1 MLEDEKVLQ
10 AALLQRAV
18 PDLRDRD
25 KVKAVVLLSNG
36 LDLPF
41 SMHIIQ
47 VTIGFRG
54 GKKTN
59 NEKQLHYFFQAVS
72 AREGGGVAVGGAVR
86 YVFFS
91 FRLNSSFAPLLSDN
105 FLFYI
110 STYFRQVSLLNSSV
124 PQVGDLCW
132 SSERDSSMQALMREL
147 FYFNYQV
154 IT

>member
-54 GKKTN
+54 GKKN
-59 NEKQLHYFFQAVS
+59 NEKKLHFFQAVS
-72 AREGGGVAVGGAVR
+72 AREGGQVAVGGAVR
-86 YVFFS
+86 
-91 FRLNSSFAPLLSDN
+91 
-105 FLFYI
+105 
-110 STYFRQVSLLNSSV
+110 
-124 PQVGDLCW
+124 
-132 SSERDSSMQALMREL
+132 
-147 FYFNYQV
+147 
-154 IT
+154 

>member
-54 GKKTN
+54 GNKKTMKN
-59 NEKQLHYFFQAVS
+59 NFIIF
-72 AREGGGVAVGGAVR
+72 
-86 YVFFS
+86 
-91 FRLNSSFAPLLSDN
+91 FRL
-105 FLFYI
+105 
-110 STYFRQVSLLNSSV
+110 
-124 PQVGDLCW
+124 
-132 SSERDSSMQALMREL
+132 
-147 FYFNYQV
+147 
-154 IT
+154 

>member
-47 VTIGFRG
+47 VTIQRKQK
-54 GKKTN
+54 KKTM
-59 NEKQLHYFFQAVS
+59 KKKLHYFFQAVS
-72 AREGGGVAVGGAVR
+72 AREGGQVAVGGAVR
-86 YVFFS
+86 
-91 FRLNSSFAPLLSDN
+91 
-105 FLFYI
+105 
-110 STYFRQVSLLNSSV
+110 
-124 PQVGDLCW
+124 
-132 SSERDSSMQALMREL
+132 
-147 FYFNYQV
+147 
-154 IT
+154 

>member
-47 VTIGFRG
+47 VTIGFRET
-54 GKKTN
+54 KTN

-72 AREGGGVAVGGAVR
+72 AREGGQVAVGGAVR
-86 YVFFS
+86 
-91 FRLNSSFAPLLSDN
+91 
-105 FLFYI
+105 
-110 STYFRQVSLLNSSV
+110 
-124 PQVGDLCW
+124 
-132 SSERDSSMQALMREL
+132 
-147 FYFNYQV
+147 
-154 IT
+154 

>member
-47 VTIGFRG
+47 VTIQRKQ
-54 GKKTN
+54 KKN
-59 NEKQLHYFFQAVS
+59 NEKKTSL
-72 AREGGGVAVGGAVR
+72 
-86 YVFFS
+86 FFS
-91 FRLNSSFAPLLSDN
+91 GCECKRRWSGGSRWRGAISFSFLIEFFFFTPLLSDN
-105 FLFYI
+105 FPFYN
-110 STYFRQVSLLNSSV
+110 STCFRQVSLLNSSV

>member
-1 MLEDEKVLQ
+1 MTLLILQPCDRILPFHLAENQLEPLIADIKLASPMLEDEKVLQ

-54 GKKTN
+54 GNKKTMKN
-59 NEKQLHYFFQAVS
+59 NFIIF
-72 AREGGGVAVGGAVR
+72 
-86 YVFFS
+86 
-91 FRLNSSFAPLLSDN
+91 FRL
-105 FLFYI
+105 
-110 STYFRQVSLLNSSV
+110 
-124 PQVGDLCW
+124 
-132 SSERDSSMQALMREL
+132 
-147 FYFNYQV
+147 
-154 IT
+154 

>member
-47 VTIGFRG
+47 VTIGFRITG

-86 YVFFS
+86 YVFF
-91 FRLNSSFAPLLSDN
+91 LLD
-105 FLFYI
+105 
-110 STYFRQVSLLNSSV
+110 
-124 PQVGDLCW
+124 
-132 SSERDSSMQALMREL
+132 
-147 FYFNYQV
+147 
-154 IT
+154 

>member
-54 GKKTN
+54 GKKQTHN
-59 NEKQLHYFFQAVS
+59 QKKLHNFFQAVS
-72 AREGGGVAVGGAVR
+72 AREGGRVAVGGAVR
-86 YVFFS
+86 
-91 FRLNSSFAPLLSDN
+91 
-105 FLFYI
+105 
-110 STYFRQVSLLNSSV
+110 
-124 PQVGDLCW
+124 
-132 SSERDSSMQALMREL
+132 
-147 FYFNYQV
+147 
-154 IT
+154 

>member
-54 GKKTN
+54 KKKK
-59 NEKQLHYFFQAVS
+59 KQ
-72 AREGGGVAVGGAVR
+72 
-86 YVFFS
+86 
-91 FRLNSSFAPLLSDN
+91 
-105 FLFYI
+105 
-110 STYFRQVSLLNSSV
+110 
-124 PQVGDLCW
+124 
-132 SSERDSSMQALMREL
+132 
-147 FYFNYQV
+147 
-154 IT
+154 

>member
-47 VTIGFRG
+47 VTIGLRDT
-54 GKKTN
+54 KKTN

-72 AREGGGVAVGGAVR
+72 AREGGQVAVGGAVR
-86 YVFFS
+86 YVFFV
-91 FRLNSSFAPLLSDN
+91 LN
-105 FLFYI
+105 
-110 STYFRQVSLLNSSV
+110 
-124 PQVGDLCW
+124 
-132 SSERDSSMQALMREL
+132 
-147 FYFNYQV
+147 
-154 IT
+154 

>member
-18 PDLRDRD
+18 PDLRDGD

-54 GKKTN
+54 GNKKKLTMKN
-59 NEKQLHYFFQAVS
+59 NFIFF
-72 AREGGGVAVGGAVR
+72 
-86 YVFFS
+86 
-91 FRLNSSFAPLLSDN
+91 FRL
-105 FLFYI
+105 
-110 STYFRQVSLLNSSV
+110 
-124 PQVGDLCW
+124 
-132 SSERDSSMQALMREL
+132 
-147 FYFNYQV
+147 
-154 IT
+154 

>member
-18 PDLRDRD
+18 PDLRDGD

-54 GKKTN
+54 SKKTN
-59 NEKQLHYFFQAVS
+59 NGKQLHYFFQAVS
-72 AREGGGVAVGGAVR
+72 AREGGQVAVGGAVR
-86 YVFFS
+86 YVFFNLILLLLH
-91 FRLNSSFAPLLSDN
+91 FFLTMFCFTFPLVFDKP
-105 FLFYI
+105 LF
-110 STYFRQVSLLNSSV
+110 
-124 PQVGDLCW
+124 
-132 SSERDSSMQALMREL
+132 
-147 FYFNYQV
+147 
-154 IT
+154 

>member
-59 NEKQLHYFFQAVS
+59 NEKQLHFFQAVS
-72 AREGGGVAVGGAVR
+72 AREGGRVAVGGAVR
-86 YVFFS
+86 
-91 FRLNSSFAPLLSDN
+91 
-105 FLFYI
+105 
-110 STYFRQVSLLNSSV
+110 
-124 PQVGDLCW
+124 
-132 SSERDSSMQALMREL
+132 
-147 FYFNYQV
+147 
-154 IT
+154 